1 MKIYRSHDGLF
12 LGVCMGLEE
21 SLGIPARYSRL
32 VLIILAI
39 IFKAWIILAIY
50 LLAAILMPI
59 RSEDDWKIQDNFE
72 TLSRDAKRWSRREYD
87 EIREML
93 RRSKSSSEK
102 TASEEYYEEETE
114 PEPEK
119 KAPKAKTTAKP
130 SAKSSSKPPRKSA
143 AKSDKKEAEET

>member
-12 LGVCMGLEE
+12 FGVCMGLEE
-21 SLGIPARYSRL
+21 SLGIPAKYSRL

-39 IFKAWIILAIY
+39 IFRAWIILTLY

-59 RSEDDWKIQDNFE
+59 RSENDWKIQDNFE

-87 EIREML
+87 DIREML
-93 RRSKSSSEK
+93 RRSSSEK
-102 TASEEYYEEETE
+102 AASEEYYEEE

-130 SAKSSSKPPRKSA
+130 SAAKPESSTKRSPKDSEKSA
-143 AKSDKKEAEET
+143 E